1 MNYLRIGRDN
11 AGGSSVDQLRL
22 RKANLDVLSSFGDVI
37 IEIICRDTVAGHDV
51 RRYVGSHLGNSN
63 SFNLSESDFVL

>member
-51 RRYVGSHLGNSN
+51 RRYLG
-63 SFNLSESDFVL
+63 

>member
-1 MNYLRIGRDN
+1 MYFLGTVYQRVRANLYGGLLNYLRIGRDN

-51 RRYVGSHLGNSN
+51 RR
-63 SFNLSESDFVL
+63 